1 MLAWAG
7 DEEAALADADAQ
19 FRFAAGGWK
28 VQSELP
34 NPVNFDAATATIGPA
49 GLAGL
54 IPAGPDTD
62 RHAAA
67 VREFGDAGFEHIAVA
82 YPGAD
87 ADGFMELWG
96 ERLEP
101 AVR

>member
-7 DEEAALADADAQ
+7 DEEAGLADAHAQ

-34 NPVNFDAATATIGPA
+34 NPVNSDAATATIGPA
-49 GLAGL
+49 GLADL

-67 VREFGDAGFEHIAVA
+67 LREFGDAGFEHIAVA
-82 YPGAD
+82 YPGAEVD
-87 ADGFMELWG
+87 SFMEFWS